1 MSVQSETSH
10 WPFSLLPT
18 TTTVPSFLSPAVL
31 NSPVLMATISV
42 HLEILHRPKALS
54 PAATTVPSALSPIV
68 MVTAG
73 ADGDDIRPV
82 GDVTLAGLILPDCDD
97 RTVFLQPHRVPD
109 TGAHGDYI
117 RPA

>member
-42 HLEILHRPKALS
+42 HLEILLDVHSVAHRRSDVELAKSGFEECIFVGGVGVLGLS
-54 PAATTVPSALSPIV
+54 GEVERAASLKFGMSVDEEAGFLLS
-68 MVTAG
+68 
-73 ADGDDIRPV
+73 
-82 GDVTLAGLILPDCDD
+82 
-97 RTVFLQPHRVPD
+97 
-109 TGAHGDYI
+109 
-117 RPA
+117 